1 MTRFIQSF
9 LVNVSSSFVTLLHL
23 AVSHYEY
30 SGPGLTKVES
40 MILGTR
46 ESGPEIQSWNGGLI
60 GVRRPPERVP
70 GCAILPDASAGDRS
84 LIRPLPAL
92 LMLAA
97 LTLAS
102 ARAGSQDALFV
113 RVGLLN
119 GSGTGS
125 ADIPDK
131 PLAFIAAGDFNGDGV
146 GDLVKA
152 ALPDGEDAGQYSLI
166 VLLGKADGT
175 FLPMVSPNLIGRDPR
190 ALVVGDFNGDGNAD
204 VIVGD
209 GDGTLLEFLGDGKG
223 NLVPAGKI
231 ATLGSVV
238 SIAVGHFTHDS
249 HLDLV
254 VSDVDSNTAE
264 ILIGAG
270 DGSFRQTWSFQLPQR
285 GMEFHLAT
293 ADFNKDGIA
302 DLVITSEEEGNYE
315 VMLGNGNGTF
325 TYAPKLS
332 HLKDPNSYCPT

>member
-1 MTRFIQSF
+1 
-9 LVNVSSSFVTLLHL
+9 
-23 AVSHYEY
+23 
-30 SGPGLTKVES
+30 
-40 MILGTR
+40 
-46 ESGPEIQSWNGGLI
+46 
-60 GVRRPPERVP
+60 
-70 GCAILPDASAGDRS
+70 
-84 LIRPLPAL
+84 LIRPLPTL
-92 LMLAA
+92 FILAA
-97 LTLAS
+97 LTMVS
-102 ARAGSQDALFV
+102 ARASSQDATLAH
-113 RVGLLN
+113 VGLSSGN
-119 GSGTGS
+119 GPES

-131 PLAFIAAGDFNGDGV
+131 PSAVLAAGDFNGDGI
-146 GDLVKA
+146 GDLVKT

-175 FLPMVSPNLIGRDPR
+175 FLPGSSPNLIGRDPR
-190 ALVVGDFNGDGNAD
+190 ALVVGDFNGDGNTD

-209 GDGTLLEFLGDGKG
+209 GDGSLLEFLGDGKG

-238 SIAVGHFTHDS
+238 SIAVGHFTHDRP
-249 HLDLV
+249 LDLV
-254 VSDVDSNTAE
+254 VSDVDSNTAA
-264 ILIGAG
+264 ILLGAG